1 MARKTKLKFSFAE
14 FSFSFTG
21 NFRENRMLT
30 HVYHLGRDGKWYW
43 QISVF
48 GDYQKFYQAL
58 GHRTYMSEQ
67 PGRCVL

>member
-1 MARKTKLKFSFAE
+1 
-14 FSFSFTG
+14 
-21 NFRENRMLT
+21 MLT